1 MSLDDP
7 TRQPLAGAP
16 LGLRGTRDGPP
27 KVDGREKTARLLGQ
41 SGGEPF
47 EEWKRCRR
55 LPRSSPGPEN
65 RTRRQRR
72 TRFGKQP
79 LTATPSAARQAGG
92 GQSPTRP
99 KTPAGPEQPQRRG
112 RAVPLLC
119 GLDGLARETPAPH
132 PATPPSPP
140 NRPRRRRKVLE
151 SLRGRPAP
159 RGALPWCTRYR
170 GWAWAT
176 AGGAGTP

>member
-7 TRQPLAGAP
+7 TRQPLARTP
-16 LGLRGTRDGPP
+16 LGLRGTRDGPL
-27 KVDGREKTARLLGQ
+27 KWTAEKRRPGCSANPAGNPSR
-41 SGGEPF
+41 SGSGADAFPAAV
-47 EEWKRCRR
+47 RA
-55 LPRSSPGPEN
+55 PEN

-112 RAVPLLC
+112 PGVPLLR

-132 PATPPSPP
+132 PDTPPSPP

-159 RGALPWCTRYR
+159 RGALPWCT
-170 GWAWAT
+170 
-176 AGGAGTP
+176 

>member
-7 TRQPLAGAP
+7 TRQPLAGTP
-16 LGLRGTRDGPP
+16 LGLRGTRDGPL
-27 KVDGREKTARLLGQ
+27 KVDGREETARLLGQ

-55 LPRSSPGPEN
+55 LPRSSRGPEN

-92 GQSPTRP
+92 SESPTRP
-99 KTPAGPEQPQRRG
+99 KTAAALEQPQRRG
-112 RAVPLLC
+112 PGVPLLR
-119 GLDGLARETPAPH
+119 GLDGLAQETPAPH
-132 PATPPSPP
+132 PVMPPSSP
-140 NRPRRRRKVLE
+140 NRPRRGRKVLE

-159 RGALPWCTRYR
+159 RGALPWCT
-170 GWAWAT
+170 
-176 AGGAGTP
+176 